1 MKLLTRSYF
10 LNFDSSSIS
19 SADFPVDQNG
29 YKWKALATI
38 ALGTITVT
46 MDASIANIS
55 LPTLTR
61 VFNAELTTVMWV
73 SLIFTVVGT
82 SLMLVL
88 GRIGDYLGKKLIY
101 TTGMLIFTFG
111 MAGCSIAQSVG
122 QLIAFRALQAAG
134 GAMTIACGQAIITEA
149 FPPNERGKGL
159 GLFGVA
165 ISIGFIVGPIL
176 GGFLLKW
183 LEWRSI
189 FYTRIPVG
197 LMAFFMGLV
206 LLKKD
211 SKRIEKIELDIMG
224 ALTSSAGLFC
234 FVFGMSQVAKFGIK
248 SPIVYLFMSIGILS
262 LVIFTFVERHAKDP
276 IVDLTIFKNRT
287 FSYAIYSLFLTFI
300 AMPFFFLIVPFY
312 LMQGV
317 GLSSSTTGLLFA
329 VIALATIAGSP
340 VSGWLSDRFG
350 PHWFSSLGVGT
361 IAAAFVLMRGF
372 DLQTTI
378 GQMIPILA
386 LFGFGM
392 GVFQAPNSSTIMGSA
407 SRDRLGTASALM
419 GTVRQVGLSV
429 GMALAGTIFSAR
441 KVIHESELNL
451 QGLDRVQTASLSVG
465 EAFQDI
471 LLVSLFLQ
479 LLALLFCLLSSK
491 KSP

>member
-1 MKLLTRSYF
+1 
-10 LNFDSSSIS
+10 LNFDSSPIS
-19 SADFPVDQNG
+19 SEELPADKSG
-29 YKWKALATI
+29 YKWKAFATI
-38 ALGTITVT
+38 ALGTITVA
-46 MDASIANIS
+46 MDVSITNIS
-55 LPTLTR
+55 LPILTR
-61 VFNAELTTVMWV
+61 VFNEELTTVMWV

-88 GRIGDYLGKKLIY
+88 GRLGDYLGKKLIY

-111 MAGCSIAQSVG
+111 MAGCSIAQSIG
-122 QLIAFRALQAAG
+122 QLITFRALQGAG

-149 FPPNERGKGL
+149 FPPNERGKGM

-165 ISIGFIVGPIL
+165 ISIGFIAGPVL

-183 LEWRSI
+183 LDWRSI

-197 LMAFFMGLV
+197 LITFFMALV

-234 FVFGMSQVAKFGIK
+234 FVFGMSQIAKFGIK
-248 SPIVYLFMSIGILS
+248 SPMVYLFMCIGILS
-262 LVIFTFVERHAKDP
+262 LFIFTLVERNAKDP

-287 FSYAIYSLFLTFI
+287 FSYATYSLLLTFI

-312 LMQGV
+312 LMQGI

-329 VIALATIAGSP
+329 VISIATIAGSP

-350 PHWFSSLGVGT
+350 PNWFSSLGVGT

-392 GVFQAPNSSTIMGSA
+392 GVFQAPNSSTIMGSV
-407 SRDRLGTASALM
+407 SRDRLGAASALM
-419 GTVRQVGLSV
+419 ATVRQVGLAV
-429 GMALAGTIFSAR
+429 GLALAGTIFSAR
-441 KVIHESELNL
+441 RVIHESELNL
-451 QGLDRVQTASLSVG
+451 QGLDKVQAVSLSVG

-471 LLVSLFLQ
+471 LLVSIFLE

-491 KSP
+491 KST

>member
-1 MKLLTRSYF
+1 MKLLTGLYF
-10 LNFDSSSIS
+10 LNFDPSQIS
-19 SADFPVDQNG
+19 SEDFPADQSG

-38 ALGTITVT
+38 ALGTITAA
-46 MDASIANIS
+46 MDVSITNIS
-55 LPTLTR
+55 LPILTR
-61 VFNAELTTVMWV
+61 VFKAELTTIMWV

-88 GRIGDYLGKKLIY
+88 GRIGDYFGRKLIY
-101 TTGMLIFTFG
+101 TLGMLIFTLG
-111 MAGCSIAQSVG
+111 MTGCSIAQSVG

-134 GAMTIACGQAIITEA
+134 GAMTIVCGQAVITEA
-149 FPPNERGKGL
+149 FPPNERGKSL

-165 ISIGFIVGPIL
+165 ISIGFIAGPVL

-183 LEWRSI
+183 LDWRSI

-197 LMAFFMGLV
+197 LIAFFMALV

-211 SKRIEKIELDIMG
+211 SKRIEKIELDIIG

-234 FVFGMSQVAKFGIK
+234 FVFGMSQIAKFGIK
-248 SPIVYLFMSIGILS
+248 SPMVYLFMCIGVLS
-262 LVIFTFVERHAKDP
+262 LFIFTLIERNAKDP

-317 GLSSSTTGLLFA
+317 GLSPSTTGLLFA
-329 VIALATIAGSP
+329 VISIATIAGSP
-340 VSGWLSDRFG
+340 ISGWLSDRFG

-361 IAAAFVLMRGF
+361 IAAAFLLMRGF

-392 GVFQAPNSSTIMGSA
+392 GVFQAPNSSTIMGSV
-407 SRDRLGTASALM
+407 SRDRLGAASALM
-419 GTVRQVGLSV
+419 ATVRQVGLGV
-429 GMALAGTIFSAR
+429 GMALAGIIFTAR
-441 KVIHESELNL
+441 RVLHESELNFH
-451 QGLDRVQTASLSVG
+451 GLAEIQTVSLSIS
-465 EAFQDI
+465 EAFRDI

-491 KSP
+491 KST

>member
-19 SADFPVDQNG
+19 SADFPADQNG

-46 MDASIANIS
+46 IDASITNIS
-55 LPTLTR
+55 LPILTS
-61 VFNAELTTVMWV
+61 VFNAELTTIMWV

-88 GRIGDYLGKKLIY
+88 GRIGDYLGRKWIY
-101 TTGMLIFTFG
+101 STGLLIFTFG

-134 GAMTIACGQAIITEA
+134 GAMTIACGQAIITES
-149 FPPNERGKGL
+149 FPPHERGKGL

-176 GGFLLKW
+176 GGLLLKW
-183 LEWRSI
+183 LDWRSI

-197 LMAFFMGLV
+197 LISFFTALI
-206 LLKKD
+206 LLKKGL
-211 SKRIEKIELDIMG
+211 KRVEKIKLDFMG

-234 FVFGMSQVAKFGIK
+234 FVFGVSQIAKFGTK
-248 SPIVYLFMSIGILS
+248 SPIVYLFMGVGVLS
-262 LVIFTFVERHAKDP
+262 LVIFTLIERNAQDP
-276 IVDLTIFKNRT
+276 IVDLSIFKNRA
-287 FSYAIYSLFLTFI
+287 FSNAIYSLFLTFI
-300 AMPFFFLIVPFY
+300 TMPFFFLTAPFY

-329 VIALATIAGSP
+329 VIAMATIAGSP
-340 VSGWLSDRFG
+340 ISGWLSDRFG
-350 PHWFSSLGVGT
+350 SKWFSSLGVGT
-361 IAAAFVLMRGF
+361 TAAGFVLMRGF

-378 GQMIPILA
+378 GQMIPVLA

-392 GVFQAPNSSTIMGSA
+392 GVFQAPNSSTIMGSV
-407 SRDRLGTASALM
+407 SRDRLGTAAALM
-419 GTVRQVGLSV
+419 ATVRQVGLSV
-429 GMALAGTIFSAR
+429 GMALAGIIFSAR
-441 KVIHESELNL
+441 RVIHESEFSS

-471 LLVSLFLQ
+471 LLISLFLQ
-479 LLALLFCLLSSK
+479 LLALVFCLLSGK
-491 KSP
+491 KST

>member
-1 MKLLTRSYF
+1 M
-10 LNFDSSSIS
+10 NFDSSPIS
-19 SADFPVDQNG
+19 SQDLPTDQNG

-38 ALGTITVT
+38 ALGTITAA
-46 MDASIANIS
+46 MDVSITNIS
-55 LPTLTR
+55 LPILTR
-61 VFNAELTTVMWV
+61 VFKAELTTIMWV
-73 SLIFTVVGT
+73 PLIFTVVGT
-82 SLMLVL
+82 SLLLVL
-88 GRIGDYLGKKLIY
+88 GRIGDYYGKKLIY
-101 TTGMLIFTFG
+101 TAGILIFSLG
-111 MAGCSIAQSVG
+111 MAGCAIAQSVG

-165 ISIGFIVGPIL
+165 LSIGFIAGPIL

-183 LEWRSI
+183 LDWRSI

-197 LMAFFMGLV
+197 LITVFMGLV

-234 FVFGMSQVAKFGIK
+234 FVFGVSQIKKFGIG
-248 SPIVYLFMSIGILS
+248 SPIVVLLVGTGILC
-262 LVIFTFVERHAKDP
+262 IFIFILIERNAKDP
-276 IVDLTIFKNRT
+276 IVDLTVFKNRT

-312 LMQGV
+312 LMQGI
-317 GLSSSTTGLLFA
+317 GISSSTTGLLFA
-329 VIALATIAGSP
+329 VISIATIAGSP

-350 PHWFSSLGVGT
+350 PNWFSSIGVGI
-361 IAAAFVLMRGF
+361 IAAAFLLMRGF
-372 DLQTTI
+372 DLQTTV

-392 GVFQAPNSSTIMGSA
+392 GVFQAPNSSTIMGSV
-407 SRDRLGTASALM
+407 SQDRLGMASALM
-419 GTVRQVGLSV
+419 ATVRQVALGV
-429 GMALAGTIFSAR
+429 GTALAGTIFSAR
-441 KVIHESELNL
+441 RLIYESEFSTK
-451 QGLDRVQTASLSVG
+451 GLDRIRVDSLSVS

-471 LLVSLFLQ
+471 LLICLFLQ
-479 LLALLFCLLSSK
+479 LLALIFCLFSGK
-491 KSP
+491 KSG